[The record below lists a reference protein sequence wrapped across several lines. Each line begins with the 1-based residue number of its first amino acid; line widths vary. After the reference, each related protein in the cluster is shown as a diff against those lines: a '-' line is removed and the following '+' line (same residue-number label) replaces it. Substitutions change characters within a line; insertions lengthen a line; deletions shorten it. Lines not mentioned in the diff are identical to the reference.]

1 MNRSSLTRNG
11 ALVTSTTSGRSS
23 KKMTRK
29 MDLKNNWLESMHTGS
44 ISGCIPFL
52 KVTFRQLIEAIGCES
67 NICELDIFQLQLF
80 VEEIINTFLTFF
92 KRMKLSDEDITKGRA
107 AFRMFISAWQYD
119 YEKLGEFMSKSYL
132 SAVMKICCTSMP
144 ASKPKN
150 LYIFF

>member
-1 MNRSSLTRNG
+1 
-11 ALVTSTTSGRSS
+11 
-23 KKMTRK
+23 MTRK

-52 KVTFRQLIEAIGCES
+52 KVTFRQLIEAIECES

-80 VEEIINTFLTFF
+80 VEEIIKTFLTFF
-92 KRMKLSDEDITKGRA
+92 KRMKLSDEDIAKGRA

-119 YEKLGEFMSKSYL
+119 HEKLGEFMSKSYL

-144 ASKPKN
+144 ASKSNN
-150 LYIFF
+150 LNIFY